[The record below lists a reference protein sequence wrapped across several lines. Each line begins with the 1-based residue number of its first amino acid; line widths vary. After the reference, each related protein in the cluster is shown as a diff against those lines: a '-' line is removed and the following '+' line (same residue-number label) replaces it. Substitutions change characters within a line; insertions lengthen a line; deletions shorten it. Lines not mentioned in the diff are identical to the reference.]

1 VTEREEGMHG
11 RRWIA
16 LAALLALLA
25 LTVAACG
32 GDDDEAAG
40 GGATTEAAATTAEE
54 EGGPATGE
62 PIVIGWAFD
71 SSGNMAPF
79 DGPALAAAKIRVE
92 QLNEE
97 GGVGGR
103 PFEIRT
109 CDTQNNDPAKAKA
122 CADQLLGDGA
132 DIMFVTCD
140 VDFATPVVQESIN
153 DGKLTVAPCIGTDQM
168 GPNRFGE
175 KGELAFSFGNAA
187 QDEGSAMAE
196 FAWEQG
202 WKSAALAT
210 NTLLVYFKNVVE
222 AFEKRFTELGGTI
235 AASETYATGANNVQ
249 AAVSRLNG
257 ADADVIVTS
266 TAFGELPALVSG
278 LRSLGN
284 ETPILNSWA
293 GDGTYWVTKDP
304 PVTEYYAVTFASVFG
319 DDPSEDVKDLIAKL
333 GEADAAP
340 GTGGFITG
348 AAAIDGV
355 AEAIERA
362 GGSLEG
368 AELAAEMEAFENVET
383 ISGNVNFSDELHT
396 VFGRE
401 YRVIKIEDNEG
412 SYVGPVTAQVVPEL
426 GG

>member
-1 VTEREEGMHG
+1 MHG
-11 RRWIA
+11 RRWFA
-16 LAALLALLA
+16 LAALLALLVLA
-25 LTVAACG
+25 AAACG

-40 GGATTEAAATTAEE
+40 DGTTEAAATTEE
-54 EGGPATGE
+54 AGGPATGE

-79 DGPALAAAKIRVE
+79 DNPALAAAKIRVE

-122 CADQLLGDGA
+122 CADQLLGGGA
-132 DIMFVTCD
+132 EIMFVTCD

-175 KGELAFSFGNAA
+175 KGELAFSFGNVA

-196 FAWEQG
+196 FAYEEG
-202 WKSAALAT
+202 WRSAALAT

-235 AASETYATGANNVQ
+235 AARETYATGANNVQ
-249 AAVSRLNG
+249 AAVSRLNN
-257 ADADVIVTS
+257 ANADVIVTS

-293 GDGTYWVTKDP
+293 GDGTYWAPKNP
-304 PVTEYYAVTFASVFG
+304 PVTDYYAVTFASVFG
-319 DDPSEDVKDLIAKL
+319 DDPSEEVKDLIADL
-333 GEADAAP
+333 TAADAAP

-355 AEAIERA
+355 ATAIERA
-362 GGSLEG
+362 DGSLDG
-368 AELAAEMEAFENVET
+368 AELAAEMEAFEDVET

-401 YRVIKIEDNEG
+401 YRVIKVEGNKG